1 MQRTSSARRP
11 TGVLL
16 LLALAAC
23 APGEA
28 PDSAAAGEPEEKCR
42 VVQRG
47 VPLPLQVDESSGL
60 AASRRTPGVFWTHND
75 SGGDPTIFAVD
86 SAGRLLGVVRVT
98 GAENR
103 DWEDLAVGPC
113 PAGSCLYVGDI
124 GDNAARRRDV
134 EVYRV
139 PEPAPG
145 DAATAPA
152 EIFRLRY
159 PGGPRDA
166 ESLFV
171 LPDGGLYLV
180 NKGRGEPVELFRA
193 PQPLRAG
200 PAQPLTRVA
209 ELSAREPT
217 RLNMVTGAAATSD
230 GRWVAIRTYTGL
242 HLFRTSDLLA
252 GRMPESDRVD
262 LASLE
267 EPQGE
272 GVEIR
277 EDGTVYLTS
286 ESPGKGDPAVLS
298 KLSCTL
304 G

>member
-1 MQRTSSARRP
+1 MHSMSSARRLAGP
-11 TGVLL
+11 LL
-16 LLALAAC
+16 LLALPAC

-42 VVQRG
+42 VVQRDT
-47 VPLPLQVDESSGL
+47 PLPLEADESSGL
-60 AASRRTPGVFWTHND
+60 AASRRTPGAFWTHND
-75 SGGDPTIFAVD
+75 SGGDPRLFAVD
-86 SAGRLLGVVRVT
+86 SMGRLLGVVQVT

-103 DWEDLAVGPC
+103 DWEDLAIGPC
-113 PAGSCLYVGDI
+113 PSGSCLYI
-124 GDNAARRRDV
+124 GDTGDNEARRRDV

-145 DAATAPA
+145 DAATEPA
-152 EIFRLRY
+152 ERFRLRY

-180 NKGRGEPVELFRA
+180 SKGRGEPVELFRA
-193 PQPLRAG
+193 PQALRAG
-200 PAQPLTRVA
+200 PAQALVRVA
-209 ELSAREPT
+209 ELSTREPT
-217 RLNMVTGAAATSD
+217 RLNMVTGAAATPD
-230 GRWVAIRTYTGL
+230 GAWVAVRTYTGL
-242 HLFRTSDLLA
+242 HLFRTSELLA

-262 LASLE
+262 LTSLE

-272 GVEIR
+272 GVEILG
-277 EDGTVYLTS
+277 DGTVFLTS
-286 ESPGKGDPAVLS
+286 ESPGKGDPAVLA
-298 KLSCTL
+298 KLACTL